1 MLDAVH
7 LPRFLKEKKHKMN
20 ERIKKCS
27 EGLQKRQAGTHGS
40 LPSFACISQTR
51 TPSRPVSLSPP
62 PLLPS
67 LHRPSSLFGP
77 SSSLQPLAAVPI
89 PPCSLI
95 DPSIWSLLV
104 PPSPPLACLLA
115 QVKKKEQ
122 EELLHC
128 TSRTPPPLFV
138 RKILPFLSYAP
149 QRFCFHCLRSGR
161 AKHLL
166 FLPLPISVC
175 ARPPSFT
182 PPHPP
187 PPRAHLISL
196 QVQPCR

>member
-1 MLDAVH
+1 VLDAVH
-7 LPRFLKEKKHKMN
+7 LPRFLKKKKHKMN

-128 TSRTPPPLFV
+128 TSRTPPLSLFARFSLSCHMP
-138 RKILPFLSYAP
+138 RKGFVSTVAAP
-149 QRFCFHCLRSGR
+149 AEQSTCCSCHFRSLR
-161 AKHLL
+161 A
-166 FLPLPISVC
+166 P
-175 ARPPSFT
+175 ARPLSRP
-182 PPHPP
+182 PNPHPHG
-187 PPRAHLISL
+187 RI
-196 QVQPCR
+196 